1 MPFFSM
7 VRRPRVE
14 TRRDTQRRSASIQK
28 RWVCRFGRKR
38 RRFLLL
44 AWETR
49 LPTATL
55 LPVTSQTRLI
65 KVPKFSELT
74 NRRPGFRA
82 SKGPP
87 LYQRARRGA
96 TWEFSPC
103 PMRPPDRQ
111 GDGSGHKI
119 GVARMGYQR
128 VLSVA
133 LAALL
138 LAGCSFPQSD
148 RETNSLIVAFSVR
161 ASPFPQTTNNGCHP
175 RSGDP
180 ARVCPRARA
189 HRAAFV

>member
-14 TRRDTQRRSASIQK
+14 TRRLTQRRSPSSQK

-65 KVPKFSELT
+65 KFSENQCVNDQTAGL
-74 NRRPGFRA
+74 RP

-87 LYQRARRGA
+87 LYQPPSTRATTACDSRVIAVEVVVLRALAQPGPGILCRSA
-96 TWEFSPC
+96 VIHLLC
-103 PMRPPDRQ
+103 ARPPVLP
-111 GDGSGHKI
+111 
-119 GVARMGYQR
+119 VASR
-128 VLSVA
+128 
-133 LAALL
+133 LA
-138 LAGCSFPQSD
+138 S
-148 RETNSLIVAFSVR
+148 RNS
-161 ASPFPQTTNNGCHP
+161 
-175 RSGDP
+175 
-180 ARVCPRARA
+180 
-189 HRAAFV
+189 